1 MTHSVQSIEL
11 EVSPEKAF
19 RLLADSKQLPRW
31 TNAFARVE
39 NGVAVLRTPRGEVEI
54 ELRVHA
60 SPAQGTVDWEM
71 RFPDGTVEWAYSRLV
86 SARQGRSV
94 FSFVLL
100 PPAALLENLE
110 GMLEA
115 QTAILTEELRRLK
128 RLLED
133 V

>member
-1 MTHSVQSIEL
+1 M
-11 EVSPEKAF
+11 
-19 RLLADSKQLPRW
+19 
-31 TNAFARVE
+31 
-39 NGVAVLRTPRGEVEI
+39 RTPRGEVEI
-54 ELRVHA
+54 ELIVHA

-86 SARQGRSV
+86 SAGRERSI

-100 PPAALLENLE
+100 APAALLENLE

-115 QTAILTEELRRLK
+115 QAAILTEELRRLK
-128 RLLED
+128 RLVED